1 MGRKFEAQVSA
12 SRPVAIALTRSARFN
27 APRGNVMAKKITPRM
42 WTMKGERELIA
53 LSETHTLEAITET
66 LRRPPATILRAAK
79 RLGLTI
85 KGNAKGD

>member
-1 MGRKFEAQVSA
+1 
-12 SRPVAIALTRSARFN
+12 
-27 APRGNVMAKKITPRM
+27 M